1 MAINGTI
8 KNINSQCQIIW
19 FQWKSDLF
27 PVASPINDSAEANA
41 FDLSNHLIDSCTF
54 SKNIGSPAGNF
65 TFRLDASRDWKDLI
79 KPGSWALIYMANDGS
94 LRLPEEGSELPP
106 PPTNLSDYRGNL
118 RAICYI
124 ERVSTTGSIDD
135 KGSLDISYEVSG
147 RDYGVIYEETDLW
160 YNYFVYDEMKIQ
172 GLTALMDRKEFN
184 TAADQLEVV
193 HKLFLAPQLILPSEA
208 LGPNN
213 SLSSIGQQWLL
224 PKQLGDALNLDFQ
237 GSGTFYGQIKGL
249 FDFKKTLVTSLI
261 DTPMKFINGKAWEK
275 LKGLSCQGL
284 HELFPELD
292 DTGHPRLVFRP
303 IPWGINQ
310 KGYPRLATEGIVPLY
325 YDLAQSTN
333 LTIEDSIEVVNFN
346 LGEDNHNRYNHYL
359 VEIENDLITMQSTV
373 NILNN
378 RASQAGRQF
387 PFMDQ
392 LSVQRHGL
400 RAMHLKINSLP
411 EKLISGSQNK
421 DGFPNADLLLQY
433 NEVLFDYWQNSVTFE
448 SGTITIIGRP
458 EVRVGKVL
466 NFGSDIPHNSNK
478 VFYIEA
484 YSDDYTIDEHGST
497 MWTQTLQVTRGVEK
511 ADLQKLTGFGTRD
524 SENPPHTGEY
534 THRG

>member
-1 MAINGTI
+1 
-8 KNINSQCQIIW
+8 
-19 FQWKSDLF
+19 
-27 PVASPINDSAEANA
+27 V
-41 FDLSNHLIDSCTF
+41 
-54 SKNIGSPAGNF
+54 
-65 TFRLDASRDWKDLI
+65 
-79 KPGSWALIYMANDGS
+79 
-94 LRLPEEGSELPP
+94 
-106 PPTNLSDYRGNL
+106 
-118 RAICYI
+118 
-124 ERVSTTGSIDD
+124 
-135 KGSLDISYEVSG
+135 
-147 RDYGVIYEETDLW
+147 
-160 YNYFVYDEMKIQ
+160 
-172 GLTALMDRKEFN
+172 
-184 TAADQLEVV
+184 
-193 HKLFLAPQLILPSEA
+193 
-208 LGPNN
+208 
-213 SLSSIGQQWLL
+213 
-224 PKQLGDALNLDFQ
+224 
-237 GSGTFYGQIKGL
+237 
-249 FDFKKTLVTSLI
+249 
-261 DTPMKFINGKAWEK
+261 
-275 LKGLSCQGL
+275 
-284 HELFPELD
+284 
-292 DTGHPRLVFRP
+292 
-303 IPWGINQ
+303 
-310 KGYPRLATEGIVPLY
+310 
-325 YDLAQSTN
+325 
-333 LTIEDSIEVVNFN
+333 
-346 LGEDNHNRYNHYL
+346 
-359 VEIENDLITMQSTV
+359 MQSTV